1 MFRFANP
8 HLLWLLAVIPA
19 MIILFAIILRLRKRN
34 LRNFGNIETVKS
46 LLRDVSSWRVY
57 TKFILFTLA
66 YTALVFASARPQFGV
81 KIEEEKSEG
90 VEMMFVV
97 DVSNSMLAEDF
108 TPNRLERTRY
118 AIDKLFSKMNQDRVG
133 MVVFAGES
141 KVQLP
146 ITTDYRMARNFLK
159 RLSPSLVSVQGTDL
173 SSAINLASLS
183 FSQREGASQVMII
196 ITDGEA
202 HDGNALAVAEQAASR
217 GIRIFTIGI
226 GSPEGAPI
234 QLNGEF
240 IKDEKGEMVVSR
252 LNEELLQ
259 DIAKKGK
266 GAYVRASTAEF
277 GLNEIVD
284 AIEELE
290 KTELTTFKFDEY
302 NEQFVW
308 ILWVV
313 FVLLLLEA
321 LLLDRRNPRLKRF
334 NIFEK
339 SRSDW

>member
-1 MFRFANP
+1 
-8 HLLWLLAVIPA
+8 
-19 MIILFAIILRLRKRN
+19 
-34 LRNFGNIETVKS
+34 
-46 LLRDVSSWRVY
+46 
-57 TKFILFTLA
+57 
-66 YTALVFASARPQFGV
+66 
-81 KIEEEKSEG
+81 
-90 VEMMFVV
+90 
-97 DVSNSMLAEDF
+97 
-108 TPNRLERTRY
+108 
-118 AIDKLFSKMNQDRVG
+118 MNQDRVG